1 MHFKKDLTICM
12 AFHLVI
18 SYLRIYLEEIL
29 RDVYK
34 DVCIK
39 VFTSALLNIDRYGKH
54 LKYPTIKNN

>member
-1 MHFKKDLTICM
+1 M

-18 SYLRIYLEEIL
+18 SYLRIYPEEIL
-29 RDVYK
+29 RDMYK

-39 VFTSALLNIDRYGKH
+39 VFISALLNIGRYGKH